1 MTAAGTF
8 SAQRQQNRFI
18 LQQLAKRDRNKRDAS
33 SFLGQFW
40 QVLNPFIYMIVMV
53 LIFSDLFG
61 SKDFVHYP
69 IYVLSGTIV
78 YSLFTEGTTGCLTAL
93 SSNKNFLIKSSIA
106 RNLYP
111 VERVYVALI
120 NFGFSAVI
128 YVFFALLSGIRFSVT
143 WLLVIPDIFLFLVM
157 ILGIGKVLAIINVE
171 FADITYFYKIFILFV
186 LYGSALFYSTTR
198 MSPTI
203 QFIISLNPVYLA
215 IAILRQA
222 VMDGIVAAPTLWLKL
237 SAIAISC
244 YLLGSQFYERRVQ
257 NIVAK
262 L

>member
-1 MTAAGTF
+1 MTAVNTF
-8 SAQRQQNRFI
+8 SAERQQNMFI
-18 LQQLAKRDRNKRDAS
+18 LQQLARRDRNKRDSS

-61 SKDFVHYP
+61 NNDFVHYP

-78 YSLFTEGTTGCLTAL
+78 YSLFADGTTGCLTAL

>member
-1 MTAAGTF
+1 MMAVNTF
-8 SAQRQQNRFI
+8 SAERQQNMFI
-18 LQQLAKRDRNKRDAS
+18 LQQLARRDRNKRDSS

-61 SKDFVHYP
+61 SNDVAHYP

-78 YSLFTEGTTGCLTAL
+78 YSLFAEGTTGCLTAL

-120 NFGFSAVI
+120 NFGFSAII
-128 YVFFALLSGIRFSVT
+128 YVFFAFLSGIRLSVT
-143 WLLVIPDIFLFLVM
+143 WLLVIPDILLFLVM

-171 FADITYFYKIFILFV
+171 FADITYFYKIFTLFV
-186 LYGSALFYSTTR
+186 FYGSALFYRTDR
-198 MSPTI
+198 FSPAM
-203 QFIISLNPVYLA
+203 QFLVSLNPVYLA
-215 IAILRQA
+215 IAIVRQS
-222 VMDGIVAAPTLWLKL
+222 VMDGIVPAWTMWVKL
-237 SAIAISC
+237 AFISATC
-244 YLLGSQFYERRVQ
+244 YTLGSIFYERKIQ
-257 NIVAK
+257 NIAAK